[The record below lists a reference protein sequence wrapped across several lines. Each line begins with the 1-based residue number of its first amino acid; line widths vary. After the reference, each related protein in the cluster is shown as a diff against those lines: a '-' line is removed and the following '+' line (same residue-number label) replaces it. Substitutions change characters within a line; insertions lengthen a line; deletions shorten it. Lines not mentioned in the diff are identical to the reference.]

1 MVLFQQFST
10 LQMDYGH
17 SASVEIT
24 VSPRS
29 QRISTYVTL
38 AIFLG
43 LSYVGVSALLAFI
56 DAQLA
61 NQ

>member
-1 MVLFQQFST
+1 MLFQQFST

-17 SASVEIT
+17 SASAGNYSI
-24 VSPRS
+24 PRS

-56 DAQLA
+56 DPQLA